1 MDLDLIVIGGGTAG
15 INPRRRLIIRGAI
28 FDTMAI

>member
-15 INPRRRLIIRGAI
+15 TNPRRRLIGGAI
-28 FDTMAI
+28 FDIMAV